1 MADFP
6 WALLQ
11 KVDQSGGAGVDQGG
25 SGWISGVSWTY
36 PCSTPAQNIEKTI
49 DTLNKPVL
57 SPTKHIA
64 SYASS
69 ALTLEA
75 KLSIT
80 CKHGHIGH
88 RFMDFL
94 YSLQAFLFSL
104 CRARSGTPGP
114 LEAHRGVRQGCANK

>member
-1 MADFP
+1 MAP
-6 WALLQ
+6 AQ
-11 KVDQSGGAGVDQGG
+11 KV
-25 SGWISGVSWTY
+25 T
-36 PCSTPAQNIEKTI
+36 KTME
-49 DTLNKPVL
+49 TLNKPVL
-57 SPTKHIA
+57 RPTKHIA

-69 ALTLEA
+69 AVTPEA
-75 KLSIT
+75 KLSMT

-104 CRARSGTPGP
+104 CCARSGTPGP